1 MRGCTLRPRIQ
12 EPPGPRPASGLG
24 GRGGVGS
31 TPAPLPRGP
40 AAVTRP
46 PSRSP
51 SPSCPLPAPPAP
63 GALTWKRFFTHSFF
77 MAGEGA
83 RRAAGRGGDGRGR
96 GGAGVGGGAG
106 GERGCGREP
115 ALVEEGA
122 SGQREP
128 RRGWRVGK
136 AVAAAPRARPSP
148 SSPRPTWRPFPASP
162 GAAVTCFP
170 APLPRICLPGPGHM
184 GKLRHRKRFNGPHER
199 SGHSLIGSPMRPPR
213 HPLPPL
219 AGPLWK
225 VSASPL
231 AHSTNLR
238 TWTLCQAVP
247 NWPVAGAR
255 RRPQHRGWAPRS
267 YTRQGSSWV
276 GAPVTWPQILKNPRP
291 LGKAK
296 EGS

>member
-1 MRGCTLRPRIQ
+1 MVAGNAVDGQDALPHREGRGGAGRGGERGCVLRTQSQ
-12 EPPGPRPASGLG
+12 EPPGPRRAGSLG
-24 GRGGVGS
+24 SPGGAGR
-31 TPAPLPRGP
+31 TPAPLPQGP

-128 RRGWRVGK
+128 RRGCGGREGGGGR
-136 AVAAAPRARPSP
+136 AQSPPLPRQPAPHL
-148 SSPRPTWRPFPASP
+148 
-162 GAAVTCFP
+162 
-170 APLPRICLPGPGHM
+170 APLPCVPCGGYHLLPCTPTPASALGPGHM
-184 GKLRHRKRFNGPHER
+184 GKLRHRKLFNA
-199 SGHSLIGSPMRPPR
+199 
-213 HPLPPL
+213 PLH
-219 AGPLWK
+219 K
-225 VSASPL
+225 
-231 AHSTNLR
+231 
-238 TWTLCQAVP
+238 
-247 NWPVAGAR
+247 
-255 RRPQHRGWAPRS
+255 
-267 YTRQGSSWV
+267 
-276 GAPVTWPQILKNPRP
+276 
-291 LGKAK
+291 
-296 EGS
+296 